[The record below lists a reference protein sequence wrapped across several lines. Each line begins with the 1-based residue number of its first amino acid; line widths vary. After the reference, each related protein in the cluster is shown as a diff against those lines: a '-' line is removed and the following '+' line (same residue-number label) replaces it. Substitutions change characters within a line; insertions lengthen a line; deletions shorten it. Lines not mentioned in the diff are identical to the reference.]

1 MSIRK
6 AQMSRGSAVSW
17 ESFAEYLRCVYQ
29 QRDIGR
35 LGSPIRATNGIYEFA
50 NQTFTGSM

>member
-1 MSIRK
+1 
-6 AQMSRGSAVSW
+6 MSRGSAVSW
-17 ESFAEYLRCVYQ
+17 ESFAEDLRCVYQ